1 MGGKEKMIGVKCPM
15 CSGRMVT
22 TKLPYQR
29 AGTKIQKAVMKC
41 DSCNHRAVF
50 K

>member
-1 MGGKEKMIGVKCPM
+1 MRGVKCPI
-15 CSGRMVT
+15 CKGRMFA

-41 DSCNHRAVF
+41 DSCNHREDF
-50 K
+50 R